1 MFAKTTISCHK
12 HTTQILSCLTL
23 LLLLTNV
30 TLLHADKTSCQY
42 DVFKPQIATCSD
54 DIAPSIT
61 ISTVRAEQ
69 KELNVTPVHS
79 VNIAFKTATFGMG
92 CFWGAES
99 LFGGTKGILRTTVGY
114 EGGSKDA
121 PTGDHTEV
129 LEIDYDPKTISFKQ
143 LLDLFWNNHEYGL
156 TNPIK
161 RQYMSLILYH
171 DDEQKKIAEE
181 SIVEEQKKRVPEKI
195 ITEILPKGKFFPAED
210 YHQKYRLQGHKDL
223 AETLNLDAKL
233 LRTSYIATK
242 LNGYLAGVGG
252 VRQFRDELETFGL
265 TPSQMEYC
273 LYHVEQNEGMGLY
286 C

>member
-1 MFAKTTISCHK
+1 MNCTTCKS
-12 HTTQILSCLTL
+12 QIFLCIGCFMVLVNTPSVLS
-23 LLLLTNV
+23 
-30 TLLHADKTSCQY
+30 DKSSCQY
-42 DVFKPQIATCSD
+42 DVFKPLKATCAND
-54 DIAPSIT
+54 VAPSIT

-69 KELNVTPVHS
+69 KELNITPVHS
-79 VNIAFKTATFGMG
+79 VNIPFKTATFGMG

-114 EGGSKDA
+114 EGGSKDS
-121 PTGDHTEV
+121 PTGNHTEV
-129 LEIDYDPKTISFKQ
+129 LEIDYDPNAISFKQ

-195 ITEILPKGKFFPAED
+195 ITEILPKSKFYPAED

-223 AETLNLDAKL
+223 AETLNLDANL
-233 LRTSYIATK
+233 LRTSFIATK

-252 VRQFRDELETFGL
+252 VKQFKEELDTLGL
-265 TPSQMEYC
+265 TPSQKEYC
-273 LYHVEQNEGMGLY
+273 LYHVEQSEGTGLY

>member
-1 MFAKTTISCHK
+1 MTLIRCSRLIIRRFCCACPTI
-12 HTTQILSCLTL
+12 
-23 LLLLTNV
+23 N
-30 TLLHADKTSCQY
+30 
-42 DVFKPQIATCSD
+42 
-54 DIAPSIT
+54 

-79 VNIAFKTATFGMG
+79 VNIPIKTATFGMG

-99 LFGGTKGILRTTVGY
+99 LFGGTKGIYRTTVGY
-114 EGGSKDA
+114 EGGSKDS
-121 PTGDHTEV
+121 PTYRNLGNHTEV
-129 LEIDYDPKTISFKQ
+129 LEIDYDPNTITFKE

-195 ITEILPKGKFFPAED
+195 ITEILPKGKFYPAED

-223 AETLNLDAKL
+223 AETLNLDPKL
-233 LRTSYIATK
+233 LRTSFIATK

-252 VRQFRDELETFGL
+252 VQQFREEVDKFGL
-265 TPSQMEYC
+265 TPSQKEYC
-273 LYHVEQNEGMGLY
+273 LYHVEQNEGAGLY